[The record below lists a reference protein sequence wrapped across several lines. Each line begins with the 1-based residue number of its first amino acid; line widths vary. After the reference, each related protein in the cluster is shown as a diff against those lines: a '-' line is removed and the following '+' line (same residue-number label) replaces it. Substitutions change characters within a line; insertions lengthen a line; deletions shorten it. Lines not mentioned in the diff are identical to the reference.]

1 MAASRALGRS
11 GMRLAQSRTRLG
23 RSLVRVVVVLA
34 VALFGAFPLF
44 WMAAGSLKTAQELTR
59 VPPVWLP
66 GSPSLDA
73 YAEVAR
79 LLPLGS
85 GFLNSFLIAGIS
97 AASVVLTSTLAGF
110 AFARYSFRGR
120 DALFY
125 LLLAT
130 MFVPPITT
138 LVPLFWLV
146 GSVGLTDSLAGV
158 LLPQLAN
165 AFGIFLIRQFAR
177 GLPTELLE
185 AARIDGASELQI
197 LRLVAVPLML
207 PAIATLGLFAFVY
220 YWNAFLWPL
229 AILQSSDK
237 FPIVLVIN
245 GLLSYT
251 TAVRYANV
259 VLAGTL
265 LAVLPNIVLFVIVR
279 RAYRD
284 TALASAVK
292 G

>member
-1 MAASRALGRS
+1 MLPLPPLPGTTA
-11 GMRLAQSRTRLG
+11 RLG
-23 RSLVRVVVVLA
+23 RGAVRALIA
-34 VALFGAFPLF
+34 TGVAIFGLFPLF
-44 WMAAGSLKTAQELTR
+44 WMAAGSLKTSQELTR

-73 YAEVAR
+73 FAEVAR

-85 GFLNSFLIAGIS
+85 GFLNSFVIAGVS
-97 AASVVLTSTLAGF
+97 AASVVVTSTLAGF

-130 MFVPPITT
+130 MFVPPIST

-146 GSVGLTDSLAGV
+146 GTLGLTDSLAGV

-177 GLPTELLE
+177 GLPRELFE
-185 AARIDGASELQI
+185 AARIDGASELQT
-197 LRLVAVPLML
+197 LRYVGVPLLL
-207 PAIATLGLFAFVY
+207 PAIATLALFAFVY

-265 LAVLPNIVLFVIVR
+265 LAVLPNVLLFVLVR
-279 RAYRD
+279 RAYKD

>member
-1 MAASRALGRS
+1 MVASQAFGQS
-11 GMRLAQSRTRLG
+11 GTRLG
-23 RSLVRVVVVLA
+23 RSLVRGLIALA
-34 VALFGAFPLF
+34 VGLFGAFPLF
-44 WMAAGSLKTAQELTR
+44 WMAAGSLKTAQELVR

-73 YAEVAR
+73 FAQVAR

-85 GFLNSFLIAGIS
+85 GFLNSFLIAGVS
-97 AASVVLTSTLAGF
+97 AASVVVTSTLAGF

-120 DALFY
+120 DGLFY

-177 GLPTELLE
+177 GLPGELLE

-265 LAVLPNIVLFVIVR
+265 LAVLPNIILFVIVR

>member
-1 MAASRALGRS
+1 MLADARLGRS
-11 GMRLAQSRTRLG
+11 GARLG
-23 RSLVRVVVVLA
+23 RGVARGLVTVA

-44 WMAAGSLKTAQELTR
+44 WMAAGSLKTASELGR

-66 GSPSLDA
+66 GTPTLDA
-73 YAEVAR
+73 FAEVAR

-97 AASVVLTSTLAGF
+97 AGSVVLTSTLAGF

-120 DALFY
+120 DVLFY

-146 GSVGLTDSLAGV
+146 GSIGLTDSLPGV

-177 GLPTELLE
+177 GLPRDLLE
-185 AARIDGASELQI
+185 AARIDGASELQL
-197 LRLVAVPLML
+197 LRHVAVPLML

-229 AILQSSDK
+229 AILQSSDT

-265 LAVLPNIVLFVIVR
+265 LAILPNVILFIIVR

>member
-1 MAASRALGRS
+1 MAASQALGRS
-11 GMRLAQSRTRLG
+11 GTRLG
-23 RSLVRVVVVLA
+23 RIRTRIGRTVVRGLVVVA

-73 YAEVAR
+73 FAEVAR

-97 AASVVLTSTLAGF
+97 AASVVVTSTLAGF

-120 DALFY
+120 DSLFY

-220 YWNAFLWPL
+220 YWNSFLWPL

-265 LAVLPNIVLFVIVR
+265 LAVLPNIVLFIIVR

>member
-1 MAASRALGRS
+1 MVASPAFGRS
-11 GMRLAQSRTRLG
+11 GTRLG
-23 RSLVRVVVVLA
+23 RSLIRGLIALA
-34 VALFGAFPLF
+34 VGLFGAFPLF
-44 WMAAGSLKTAQELTR
+44 WMAAGSLKTAQELVR

-73 YAEVAR
+73 FDQVAR

-85 GFLNSFLIAGIS
+85 GFLNSFLIAGMS
-97 AASVVLTSTLAGF
+97 AVSVVVTSTLAGF

-120 DALFY
+120 DGLFY

-265 LAVLPNIVLFVIVR
+265 LAVLPNIILFVIVR

>member
-1 MAASRALGRS
+1 MLANRALGR
-11 GMRLAQSRTRLG
+11 RTGLG
-23 RSLVRVVVVLA
+23 AGLVRALVM
-34 VALFGAFPLF
+34 VALAAFGAFPLF
-44 WMAAGSLKTAQELTR
+44 WMAAGSLKTAAELTR

-66 GSPSLDA
+66 GNPSLDA
-73 YAEVAR
+73 FAEVAR

-85 GFLNSFLIAGIS
+85 GFLNSFVIAGVS
-97 AASVVLTSTLAGF
+97 AASVVVTSTLAGF

-120 DALFY
+120 DVMFY

-130 MFVPPITT
+130 MFVPPIAT
-138 LVPLFWLV
+138 LVPLYWLV
-146 GSVGLTDSLAGV
+146 GSLGLTNTLAGV

-177 GLPTELLE
+177 GLPGELLE
-185 AARIDGASELQI
+185 AARIEGASELQI
-197 LRLVAVPLML
+197 LRHIAVPLML

-265 LAVLPNIVLFVIVR
+265 LAVLPNIILFVIVR